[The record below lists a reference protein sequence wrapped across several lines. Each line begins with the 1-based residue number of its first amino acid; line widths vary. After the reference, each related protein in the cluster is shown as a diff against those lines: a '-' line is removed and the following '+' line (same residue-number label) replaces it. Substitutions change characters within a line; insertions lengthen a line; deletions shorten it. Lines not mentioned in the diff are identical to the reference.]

1 MRALTDGRGSV
12 MVRAIMNTSPMK
24 KQKAT
29 TTVLGRARARI

>member
-1 MRALTDGRGSV
+1 MF
-12 MVRAIMNTSPMK
+12 RAIMNTSLMLK

>member
-1 MRALTDGRGSV
+1 MGSA
-12 MVRAIMNTSPMK
+12 MFRAIMNMPLMQK

>member
-1 MRALTDGRGSV
+1 
-12 MVRAIMNTSPMK
+12 MVRAMTQMLK